1 MIKLCLDITK
11 EETIDMTNDILR
23 ALSQAIIVHL
33 LSYSIDDEG
42 SLFDEKTLKKFLYIT
57 LSMII
62 FNLII
67 KRLFVPKI
75 KKNNGII

>member
-11 EETIDMTNDILR
+11 EETIEMTNDILR
-23 ALSQAIIVHL
+23 ALSQALIVHL